1 MLVPKKYSVRLDN
14 AQRERL
20 ERLIASGSAPAR
32 TLTYARILL
41 KADESDGRPAW
52 QNAQIAEAL
61 EISTLTVTRVRKRF
75 DAGGLEA
82 ALQRKVQEHRK
93 ARALDGAQEAYLI
106 ALACSAAPTGRE
118 RWTLR
123 LLAEQMVVLGH
134 VAELSHETVR
144 QVLKKGSS
152 NRG

>member
-1 MLVPKKYSVRLDN
+1 VPKKYRVQLDG

-32 TLTYARILL
+32 TLTYARVLL
-41 KADESDGRPAW
+41 KADESVGGPAW

-75 DAGGLEA
+75 DAGGVET

-93 ARALDGAQEAYLI
+93 ERALDGTQEAYLI

-123 LLAEQMVVLGH
+123 LLAEQMVVLGY
-134 VAELSHETVR
+134 VEELSHETVR
-144 QVLKKGSS
+144 QALKRGSS
-152 NRG
+152 NPG